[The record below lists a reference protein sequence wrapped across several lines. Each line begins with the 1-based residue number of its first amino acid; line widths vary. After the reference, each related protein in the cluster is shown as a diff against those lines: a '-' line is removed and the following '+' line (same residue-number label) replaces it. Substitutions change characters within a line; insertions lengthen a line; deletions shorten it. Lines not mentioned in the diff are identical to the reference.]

1 MNHRFPLLVTCV
13 ALAASAGAAP
23 GAPGAAGSGAATKQ
37 SKRDET
43 GSVVRVEHRDPTALP
58 ARGPTNAIVTV
69 EIFFTP
75 GPTWRRETFR
85 YLEKLQANHPSR
97 VRLVYRIVKGS
108 MARFPYAA
116 LHAYS
121 EGKFF
126 EFLELLHGAPRA
138 LDDKALLELGRKVG
152 LDSERLLAAI
162 TRPPAAYDKLLEANQ
177 RRLRKRTRSSGTQ
190 MPAVLF
196 NGKAP
201 TALVSSMRTDEL
213 EREYNAARDAAEELL
228 DRGVSREELASAFDQ
243 IVTLPEDIEIHIGA
257 TDEELEDVSAAP
269 RLATPPLAYSGLPS
283 HGSATAAITIAVLC
297 SPTSLNCSAPL
308 ATAQRVADIYPEQV
322 RVVWGPYFDVGRE
335 EAADLSML
343 ADAALCAERDG
354 GRAVDR
360 EDNWDPQDSP
370 GWRWVKQV
378 LIEAASRSRSKNTD
392 DMIDRI
398 VAKLRIEPRAFATC
412 RAQVAGTSIAWIEA
426 ARRAGVRTTPATIV
440 NGRVY
445 GPINNAET
453 LQQLVDAELAPGLL
467 SPAWSQPEIVPR
479 P

>member
-1 MNHRFPLLVTCV
+1 MSRRCAVLVPAI
-13 ALAASAGAAP
+13 ALAVSAAH
-23 GAPGAAGSGAATKQ
+23 GAPATKQ
-37 SKRDET
+37 AARDEG

-121 EGKFF
+121 EGRFF
-126 EFLELLHGAPRA
+126 EFLDALHGAPRA

-152 LDSERLLAAI
+152 LDPERLLAAI

-177 RRLRKRTRSSGTQ
+177 RRLRKRTRSNGSQ

-201 TALVSSMRTDEL
+201 TMLVANMRTDEL
-213 EREYNAARDAAEELL
+213 EREYTAAKDAADELL
-228 DRGVSREELASAFDQ
+228 DRGVTREELAAAFDQ
-243 IVTLPEDIEIHIGA
+243 IITLPEDIDVTLGA
-257 TDEELEDVSAAP
+257 IDEELEDVSTKP
-269 RLATPPLAYSGLPS
+269 HLATPPLSYAGLPS
-283 HGSATAAITIAVLC
+283 HGPANAAITIAVLC
-297 SPTSLNCSAPL
+297 SPTSLNCSSPL
-308 ATAQRVADIYPEQV
+308 ATAQRVADLYPEQV
-322 RVVWGPYFDVGRE
+322 RVVWGPYFDVGRD
-335 EAADLSML
+335 EAANLSLL

-360 EDNWDPQDSP
+360 EDTWDPQDSP

-378 LIEAASRSRSKNTD
+378 LVETASRVRSKSID
-392 DMIDRI
+392 DAIDR
-398 VAKLRIEPRAFATC
+398 VVGKLRVEPRAFATC
-412 RAQVAGTSIAWIEA
+412 RAQLAGTSIAWIEA
-426 ARRAGVRTTPATIV
+426 ARRAGVRTSPATVV
-440 NGRVY
+440 NGRIY
-445 GPINNAET
+445 GPITSHET
-453 LQQLVDAELAPGLL
+453 LQLLVDAELAPGLL
-467 SPAWSQPEIVPR
+467 SPAWSQPELVPR